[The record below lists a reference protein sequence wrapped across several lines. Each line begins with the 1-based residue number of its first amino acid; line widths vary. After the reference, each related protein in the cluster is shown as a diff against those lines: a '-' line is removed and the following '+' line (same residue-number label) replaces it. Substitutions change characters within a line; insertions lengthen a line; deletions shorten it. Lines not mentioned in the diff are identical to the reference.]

1 MNLILSTLYF
11 IENSRPA
18 ARLLYKGRTAANG
31 FSCQYDDGGP
41 IMDGQVDGR
50 LKSVSICRGLL
61 DLGRHIRWRRH
72 GYIHTA
78 AILLFTG
85 QELELLQNDLRSRL
99 RRVIPV
105 EPGVEREPTLH
116 VEPMAL
122 TNVTGDRLG
131 LLAERGHSKPV
142 GPLDPSVR
150 RILESVRCDRKICD
164 EGSVVRYLSLRF
176 LAEVADK
183 RNVS

>member
-1 MNLILSTLYF
+1 
-11 IENSRPA
+11 
-18 ARLLYKGRTAANG
+18 
-31 FSCQYDDGGP
+31 
-41 IMDGQVDGR
+41 MDGLIRQAYGR
-50 LKSVSICRGLL
+50 LKSVSIRRGLL
-61 DLGRHIRWRRH
+61 DLGRHIRWPRH
-72 GYIHTA
+72 GRGIRTA
-78 AILLFTG
+78 GILLFAG

-142 GPLDPSVR
+142 SLLDPSVR

-164 EGSVVRYLSLRF
+164 ERAVVGDLCLRF